1 MGRDSKKSGQSAIVP
16 ERAGARNRRGV
27 IWKNCDTTNVVPAK
41 AGTYAEC
48 PKTSNRLFDTF
59 VDIRGFSAPPV

>member
-1 MGRDSKKSGQSAIVP
+1 M
-16 ERAGARNRRGV
+16 

-41 AGTYAEC
+41 AGTYADC